1 MNYRN
6 EKYRRLVAQLDCAH
20 CGRSGRSQA
29 AHSGLSV
36 HGKGMSLKASD
47 AAIFPLCADDFAANG
62 CHFRFDQHQ
71 LFKSKAEEIEATH
84 RFIANTMMKLLQQD
98 YLTINNK

>member
-1 MNYRN
+1 MTYRN
-6 EKYRRLVAQLDCAH
+6 EKYRRLVASLSCAY

-36 HGKGMSLKASD
+36 HGKGMGIKASD

-62 CHFRFDQHQ
+62 CHFRFDNHQ
-71 LFKSKAEEIEATH
+71 LFDTKAAEIEATE
-84 RFIANTMMKLLQQD
+84 RFIASTLMQLLERGE
-98 YLTINNK
+98 LVVK